1 MCPSMDSTHLSFRL
15 NTVDCAVFSHG
26 PENKFCCKVIF
37 CNGQR
42 LFCMAKYSSRDPGA
56 TQVIVAFHER
66 AQQRGLVTMQVFLAW
81 IDISVLLSLR
91 QRYSHP
97 WVDFFFSKSNLM
109 DLCVKYFAHSTPVRG
124 LMVKS
129 SNLLFHFGSP
139 RSQRSFSFWFPMLP
153 YICKENQE
161 MKWSA
166 LFSSP
171 EPLTHHGCR
180 LCTSSKT
187 NCSWTTGVGANA
199 NHAAYSSSSSS
210 TSKKQEKK
218 PRRKQNAS
226 YTVSST
232 QATRKATQQRRKK
245 WVKATAGWEQQ
256 IK

>member
-97 WVDFFFSKSNLM
+97 WVDFFSKSNLM
-109 DLCVKYFAHSTPVRG
+109 DLCVKYFAHSTPVRD

-218 PRRKQNAS
+218 PRRKTKRQLYRFFNS
-226 YTVSST
+226 GDKKSNT
-232 QATRKATQQRRKK
+232 ATKEKMSESNSWQGATK
-245 WVKATAGWEQQ
+245 
-256 IK
+256 